1 MKCKRYPRW
10 LIAVAVGLLFA
21 ASASASAQSNHE
33 QQEAQLAAAG
43 QKAMAQGDY
52 ATAQQEFEKLE
63 KLAPGVAELHA
74 MLAAIDFKRQE
85 FGKTIAEVRIAQ
97 RLKPGLPRLGSLLGV
112 ALSEEGRFEEAIPY
126 LEKGVGESEDLAV
139 KKMCGLELM
148 RAYSNLNRDGD
159 AVQVAVK
166 MNRLFPNDPEVLYQT
181 GRVYGN
187 RAYEV
192 MEKLHDTAPNSVWML
207 QAQGEANE
215 SRKDWPAAIVAYK
228 HVLVLDPGR
237 PGIHYQL
244 GRIYLAQY
252 RATQSDTDK
261 QAAIEQFKDELQVNP
276 GNADATYELANIQQ
290 ESGNLTAAGE
300 EFAALLKEVPDFQEA
315 LVGLGGIDLA
325 RNQPG
330 KAIPLLERATR
341 NRPDDAVAWW
351 RLSQAYRSVGNRQ
364 GQMHAL
370 AIFEKLHSGAASKL
384 LNPPSMDAVT
394 PQPLSIPKSQ

>member
-1 MKCKRYPRW
+1 MKCKRYSLW
-10 LIAVAVGLLFA
+10 LTAIVSGLLLA
-21 ASASASAQSNHE
+21 ASASAQSSHE

-52 ATAQQEFEKLE
+52 ATAQQDFEKLE

-74 MLAAIDFKRQE
+74 MLAAIDFKEHE
-85 FGKTIAEVRIAQ
+85 FGKTIQEVRIAQ

-126 LEKGVGESEDLAV
+126 LAKGIDDSKDLAV
-139 KKMCGLELM
+139 RKMCGLELM

-159 AVQVAVK
+159 AVDVAVK

-192 MEKLHDTAPNSVWML
+192 MEKLHNTAPNSVWML

-215 SRKDWPAAIVAYK
+215 SRQDWPAAIVAYQ

-244 GRIYLAQY
+244 GRIYLSKY
-252 RATQSDTDK
+252 RASQSDQDK
-261 QAAIEQFKDELQVNP
+261 QAAIQQFKDELKVNP
-276 GNADATYELANIQQ
+276 GNADARYELANIQQ
-290 ESGNLTAAGE
+290 ESGNLTAAGD
-300 EFAALLKEVPDFQEA
+300 EFAALLKQAPDFQEA

-325 RNQPG
+325 MNEPA

-341 NRPDDAVAWW
+341 DRPDDAVAWW
-351 RLSQAYRSVGNRQ
+351 RLSQAYRSVGNRP

-370 AIFEKLHSGAASKL
+370 AIFEKLHSGAESKL
-384 LNPPSMDAVT
+384 LNQPSMDAVT
-394 PQPLSIPKSQ
+394 PQKLAMPKQQ